1 MAFSSVLR
9 QGRGAVWKTT
19 ELKAWGLREFASTVF
34 LSAKSGDSEKEK
46 QKKAKTK
53 PPPEYV
59 VTPKEGDKLLT
70 VPRAEFPKKLSSPNS
85 YPSAVN
91 KGKIIVNINSN
102 DIKQQTDDEESGKL
116 LPVKTAVKFPQKV
129 AASLRAKDTYLVN
142 RQKIQKP
149 AEVDLASSSSDSDSD
164 IEDSISEIVL
174 KPQIA
179 IRTKGDLPQ
188 EDAFE
193 TKTQRNLKLTKKT
206 HFQKAHMDSSHVEK
220 PHKSEMKFIVEPSEA
235 YKEPNMPK
243 SEVIDSFREQSTK
256 EAHLQNSL
264 FKVDEMT
271 KKPQKVIEIHRKLS
285 DQMEDGSSTQ
295 SDLGTKLLITKEENR
310 EEKPTA
316 IDFTT
321 DHLKNKDI
329 LEEPILNLE
338 ASLPQTKED
347 ILEENMSAEN
357 TDTKEEVEAFQGGA
371 VQLKNQVNIPDRES
385 AEAFDNSTYK
395 NLQHHNYNS
404 YTFLDFNLDLL
415 KFRLPQPS
423 SGRESPRH

>member
-9 QGRGAVWKTT
+9 QGRGAVLKTT

-53 PPPEYV
+53 PPPENV
-59 VTPKEGDKLLT
+59 VTPKEGVKLLT
-70 VPRAEFPKKLSSPNS
+70 RAEFPKKLSSPNS
-85 YPSAVN
+85 FPSAVN
-91 KGKIIVNINSN
+91 KDKIIVNINSN

-116 LPVKTAVKFPQKV
+116 LPVKTTVKFPQKV
-129 AASLRAKDTYLVN
+129 AASFRAKDTYLVN

-188 EDAFE
+188 GDAFE
-193 TKTQRNLKLTKKT
+193 TKTQRNLKLTEKT
-206 HFQKAHMDSSHVEK
+206 HFQKAHMDSSQVEK
-220 PHKSEMKFIVEPSEA
+220 PHKSETKFIVEPSEA

-264 FKVDEMT
+264 FKVNEMT

-310 EEKPTA
+310 EEKPTVT
-316 IDFTT
+316 DFTR

-347 ILEENMSAEN
+347 ILEENVS
-357 TDTKEEVEAFQGGA
+357 TGISGTKEEDIEALQGVA
-371 VQLKNQVNIPDRES
+371 VKLKNQVNIPERES